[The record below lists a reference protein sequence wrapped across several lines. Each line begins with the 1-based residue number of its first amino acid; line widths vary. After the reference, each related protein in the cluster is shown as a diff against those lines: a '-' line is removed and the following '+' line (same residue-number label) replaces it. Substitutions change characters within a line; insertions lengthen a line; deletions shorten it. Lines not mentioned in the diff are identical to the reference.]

1 MDPPDD
7 SPGGGLS
14 IKPPLNLSTNIVTN
28 PSVGDPSQNKNK
40 NSSSNGSTSRSFASV
55 TKYVEKECSTEE
67 LFSKEGLIYRGYE
80 IRGNIPLGLRS
91 HIEMNYK
98 SVVLCVPYKYKTKLG
113 NDFKTV
119 LKVGF
124 SKEAPSYVK
133 DWTACNELKI
143 NLGGREVVLRAIHS
157 ELLDKNGTFVPR
169 VAKMLVLKDVNP
181 ELVQNP
187 DILKEVLEGYVKFED
202 NFKIKCIKEG
212 PNMMFKG
219 KVIIPIK
226 SYLKKVDRVI
236 NFPALYYDADSE
248 KTIRDPD
255 GLTVPVTVAAIGFDL
270 KPSEIT
276 STDPPKAKKPA
287 FKCWNCGNKNHKSI
301 NCPEPPKTKNFRC
314 RVCDG
319 YNVGCSRETCL
330 NRGSVMSGVL
340 ISSKQQASIL
350 SEHLKKQKEQ
360 KEARKEANRKE
371 SQKKKKV
378 KTNPTA
384 TATIA
389 DSIEGQLN
397 NAFSRGVNTKRR
409 SNNKGSRFSI
419 ISEGKSLPE
428 SRSRTQ
434 KTRDSMRDRNELSD
448 DEENVE
454 QSSVLDRD
462 NNYNRNEHGQAWQ
475 PSGGSIGGS
484 VSNEDDDF

>member
-124 SKEAPSYVK
+124 SKSEPSYVK
-133 DWTACNELKI
+133 DWTACGELKL
-143 NLGGREVVLRAIHS
+143 NLGGRDLTLQAIKS

-169 VAKMLVLKDVNP
+169 VAKMLVLKDVNL

-187 DILKEVLEGYVKFED
+187 DILREVLQGYVQFEKD
-202 NFKIKCIKEG
+202 FKIRCIKEG

-226 SYLKKVDRVI
+226 KYLKRVDRVI
-236 NFPALYYDADSE
+236 NFPALYYDVDSE

-276 STDPPKAKKPA
+276 ETDPPKAKKPA

-301 NCPEPPKTKNFRC
+301 NCPEPPKVKNFRC

-350 SEHLKKQKEQ
+350 SEHLKKQKEV
-360 KEARKEANRKE
+360 KDARKEANRKAA
-371 SQKKKKV
+371 QKKKKV

-384 TATIA
+384 TIA

-397 NAFSRGVNTKRR
+397 DAFSRGVNTKRR
-409 SNNKGSRFSI
+409 SKGSRFSA
-419 ISEGKSLPE
+419 ISEEKSDLLPE
-428 SRSRTQ
+428 SRSRQQ
-434 KTRDSMRDRNELSD
+434 KTKDTMHDSVDGSD
-448 DEENVE
+448 DDEDVE

-462 NNYNRNEHGQAWQ
+462 NNYKRNQHGHAWQ
-475 PSGGSIGGS
+475 PSGGSVGGS